1 MAGRAS
7 CDQEVRSG
15 ERRQPSVDT
24 AWVHIVGNED
34 WRFACESQNFLH
46 KIRLMVRQYLNML
59 TLQFLKYCGLF
70 FLQDANFNYETT
82 KHVMISLIQA

>member
-1 MAGRAS
+1 MAERAS

-24 AWVHIVGNED
+24 AWVHIVGNDD

-46 KIRLMVRQYLNML
+46 KIRPDGQTVSKYADLTIFKILWPFFFYKML
-59 TLQFLKYCGLF
+59 ISIMRLQS
-70 FLQDANFNYETT
+70 
-82 KHVMISLIQA
+82 M